1 MCIGIKGALWVVFIF
16 ITNALLAQ
24 KGSPEKGIHRDS
36 VFSLPTVSIQSG
48 LRTNPFQFMPE
59 ISGTSI
65 YAGKKHAQIL
75 VQQAPANLS
84 ANSMRQVLAKIPG
97 IHIWESDPSGI
108 QTGIATRGLSPN
120 RSWELNMRQN
130 GYDIAADPYG
140 YPEAYYTPPLT
151 GVERIEVIRGQA
163 ALQYGPQMG
172 GMVNYVLA
180 NGKDFAAPLAG
191 SFQQTIG
198 SFGRNHSFLQVG
210 GKSNNRYGTA
220 WLDYQTGLGGRQNSE
235 FSTITAFG
243 SYTTVYKQHTH
254 ITAEWLA
261 HRQISQQ
268 PGGLTDA
275 QFAKDPNQSFRN
287 RNWMGIE
294 WMIPALSISYQP
306 SDQFRWD
313 TKVSAIIGNR
323 NSVGML
329 QSIEVADTIQSST
342 GAYLPR
348 TVAIDRY
355 RNLSL
360 ESKVLL
366 KYQIAGYPQALLSG
380 IRIFSGETLR
390 LGNGKGSSGS
400 DYQLNISGAFPQH
413 LLFNSINAA
422 AFLEN
427 VFQLNSK
434 LKIIPGIRT
443 EWIQTNGM
451 GTLSVSNTG
460 HAQQIDETRRDRFFL
475 LAGLGAEYHISPAD
489 EIYIGW
495 AQAYRPIQFS
505 NLQASPIAD
514 SIDPTIQDAG
524 GYNLDIGYR
533 GKLFPWLQV
542 DLGVF
547 YMHYANRIGSIL
559 MPGNQKRLITNVGS
573 SDSKG
578 VELYADWNIS
588 QLIQPAAK
596 TEWSLFASYSFTDAR
611 YASQHRDSKIAG
623 NKVENA
629 PQHIV
634 RSGISYH
641 AKYVS
646 LTVQFSYVDE
656 TFSDANNSIQPASSG
671 ISGKIPSYRLWDITT
686 RFTVK
691 KHCTLSAGVNNI
703 LNESYFTRR
712 ASGYPGPGLLPAI
725 GRNAFVTLKFS
736 L

>member
-130 GYDIAADPYG
+130 GFDIAADPYG

-180 NGKDFAAPLAG
+180 NGKDYAAPLAG

-348 TVAIDRY
+348 TVAIDR
-355 RNLSL
+355 
-360 ESKVLL
+360 
-366 KYQIAGYPQALLSG
+366 
-380 IRIFSGETLR
+380 
-390 LGNGKGSSGS
+390 
-400 DYQLNISGAFPQH
+400 
-413 LLFNSINAA
+413 
-422 AFLEN
+422 
-427 VFQLNSK
+427 
-434 LKIIPGIRT
+434 
-443 EWIQTNGM
+443 
-451 GTLSVSNTG
+451 
-460 HAQQIDETRRDRFFL
+460 
-475 LAGLGAEYHISPAD
+475 
-489 EIYIGW
+489 
-495 AQAYRPIQFS
+495 
-505 NLQASPIAD
+505 
-514 SIDPTIQDAG
+514 
-524 GYNLDIGYR
+524 
-533 GKLFPWLQV
+533 
-542 DLGVF
+542 
-547 YMHYANRIGSIL
+547 
-559 MPGNQKRLITNVGS
+559 
-573 SDSKG
+573 
-578 VELYADWNIS
+578 
-588 QLIQPAAK
+588 
-596 TEWSLFASYSFTDAR
+596 
-611 YASQHRDSKIAG
+611 
-623 NKVENA
+623 
-629 PQHIV
+629 
-634 RSGISYH
+634 
-641 AKYVS
+641 
-646 LTVQFSYVDE
+646 
-656 TFSDANNSIQPASSG
+656 
-671 ISGKIPSYRLWDITT
+671 
-686 RFTVK
+686 
-691 KHCTLSAGVNNI
+691 
-703 LNESYFTRR
+703 
-712 ASGYPGPGLLPAI
+712 
-725 GRNAFVTLKFS
+725 
-736 L
+736 